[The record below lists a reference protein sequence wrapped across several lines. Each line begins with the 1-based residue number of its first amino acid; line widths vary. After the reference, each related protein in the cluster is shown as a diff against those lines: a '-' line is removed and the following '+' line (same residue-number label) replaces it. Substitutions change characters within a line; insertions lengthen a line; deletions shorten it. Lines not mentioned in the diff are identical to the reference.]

1 MNFITVV
8 QFILPMSLLSTASP
22 WSSGNTKKRT
32 STMRKT
38 IKKMMDEDESV
49 EGFETANNGILHSK
63 PENTIEHSHM
73 TNSVRANRVNEMIN
87 KMDAL
92 HYDNDG
98 SKLADFKPPPSPE
111 LTSYRKDDHFTP
123 EIISPDELLPENA
136 MMPPVPSFFHQAPKN
151 RMPVKSVSTPS
162 YGANDIGLTQ
172 FSNYNTTYDGSRLIQ
187 PVQAGKPYYAK
198 MGIGADGDDK
208 LMEKLNY
215 MIHLLEEQQHEK
227 TDNVMEEFILYTFLG
242 VFVIFMSD
250 SFARAG
256 KYVR

>member
-1 MNFITVV
+1 
-8 QFILPMSLLSTASP
+8 
-22 WSSGNTKKRT
+22 
-32 STMRKT
+32 MRKT
-38 IKKMMDEDESV
+38 IKKMIDENEADESL
-49 EGFETANNGILHSK
+49 ESFETANNGINSQ
-63 PENTIEHSHM
+63 PENTIDKSSM
-73 TNSVRANRVNEMIN
+73 LNAARANRVNEMLN

-92 HYDNDG
+92 NIDNDG

-111 LTSYRKDDHFTP
+111 LTAYRKGDHFTP
-123 EIISPDELLPENA
+123 DITSPDELLPENA
-136 MMPPVPSFFHQAPKN
+136 MMPPIPSFFHQAPKN
-151 RMPVKSVSTPS
+151 RMPVKSVS
-162 YGANDIGLTQ
+162 YGANDMGLAQ
-172 FSNYNTTYDGSRLIQ
+172 FSNYNTTYDGSKLIQ
-187 PVQAGKPYYAK
+187 PVAANNGGRPYYAK
-198 MGIGADGDDK
+198 MGIGAGGDDK

>member
-1 MNFITVV
+1 
-8 QFILPMSLLSTASP
+8 
-22 WSSGNTKKRT
+22 
-32 STMRKT
+32 MRKT
-38 IKKMMDEDESV
+38 IKKMIDENDTDESV
-49 EGFETANNGILHSK
+49 ESFETATNGISSH
-63 PENTIEHSHM
+63 PDNTIEKTHM
-73 TNSVRANRVNEMIN
+73 LNDTRANRVNEMLN

-92 HYDNDG
+92 HVDNDG

-111 LTSYRKDDHFTP
+111 LTAYRKNDSFTP
-123 EIISPDELLPENA
+123 EITSPDELLPQNA

-151 RMPVKSVSTPS
+151 RMPVKSIATPS
-162 YGANDIGLTQ
+162 YGANDMGLTQ
-172 FSNYNTTYDGSRLIQ
+172 FSNYNTTYDSSRLIQ
-187 PVQAGKPYYAK
+187 PVAANKPYYAK
-198 MGIGADGDDK
+198 MGIGGDDK